1 MLNRDSMKQRGF
13 FRCGAG
19 MNKRQWIEDA
29 KAQGYAVLDCGDHVE
44 LWSHLLPSER
54 SSSATR

>member
-1 MLNRDSMKQRGF
+1 MLNRESMKQRWF

-19 MNKRQWIEDA
+19 INKRQWIENA

-44 LWSHLLPSER
+44 LWSHLTPSER
-54 SSSATR
+54 SASPAR